1 MKRCSLSLSL
11 SLCLSLGLGVMPC
24 WGSGSLE
31 KSLSPGDMCRLHGRL
46 QLRCQARPKPG
57 QTIKDN
63 IYTSGPPTHRQ
74 IQTHSH
80 THWHIHMQ
88 THTLTEKGHKI
99 LWPSLLL
106 FSSSST
112 LTLTFSLPCPP
123 FAQPSLSISRVS
135 LSPLSRLPSHFL
147 SLFLF
152 LCLSSSTS
160 TDCALS
166 LCRFNLCQK
175 AWVITSQPRL
185 PQYAHQPHYTRI
197 HTHTHMS
204 ALRRDSSIV

>member
-1 MKRCSLSLSL
+1 MCVRVLVVGRAQHDAQSRKNASGNSAGVAALSLSL
-11 SLCLSLGLGVMPC
+11 SLGRTIEAVNNNEAMLALSLSLSLGLGVMPC

-99 LWPSLLL
+99 L
-106 FSSSST
+106 
-112 LTLTFSLPCPP
+112 
-123 FAQPSLSISRVS
+123 
-135 LSPLSRLPSHFL
+135 
-147 SLFLF
+147 
-152 LCLSSSTS
+152 
-160 TDCALS
+160 
-166 LCRFNLCQK
+166 
-175 AWVITSQPRL
+175 
-185 PQYAHQPHYTRI
+185 
-197 HTHTHMS
+197 
-204 ALRRDSSIV
+204 